1 VAVGD
6 RQGGR
11 SALRE
16 FGGLYAEAF
25 RLIRGSENLRRSL
38 RIWLAIGF
46 VSVETYSL
54 TVAWLHDPG
63 TALVVSLGA
72 LVWWAAVAMIVIGG
86 TPLLITP
93 DGGRVEHY
101 GIPNGLT
108 ALRAWASYPLMLS
121 ATLSFPHRLGFILW
135 CTVGF
140 VSGMLDY
147 VDGIIARRIGPITA
161 LGKAMDPA
169 SDSLFFM
176 MAAVG
181 NIFLGILPVWLA
193 GLILVRFA
201 GPLLATP
208 IVFLMRR
215 RPELTH
221 TRWGRWNTGATGCVI
236 FSLMWVRIFN
246 GPVGII
252 AVILAVPTL
261 VPSTLAH
268 FYQLWVRAREA
279 PVVRRSP

>member
-1 VAVGD
+1 MSLAARHGGPSGL
-6 RQGGR
+6 RQ
-11 SALRE
+11 

-25 RLIRGSENLRRSL
+25 RLIRGSAGLRRSL
-38 RIWLAIGF
+38 SVWLGIGL
-46 VSVETYSL
+46 VSVEAYSL
-54 TVAWLHDPG
+54 LVANLHDRGTMPLIGLGAVAWWG
-63 TALVVSLGA
+63 
-72 LVWWAAVAMIVIGG
+72 AVAMIVVGG

-93 DGGRVEHY
+93 DGRRIHHY
-101 GIPNGLT
+101 GVPNGLT
-108 ALRAWASYPLMLS
+108 ALRAWASYPLLLC
-121 ATLSFPHRLGFILW
+121 ATLSMPHHLGFILW

-140 VSGMLDY
+140 ASGMLDY
-147 VDGIIARRIGPITA
+147 VDGVIARRIGPITA

-176 MAAVG
+176 MAAIG
-181 NIFLGILPVWLA
+181 NVFLGILPLWLA

-208 IVFLMRR
+208 IVFLLRR

-236 FSLMWVRIFN
+236 FILMWVRIFN
-246 GPVGII
+246 GPVDPV

-261 VPSTLAH
+261 VPSTIAH
-268 FYQLWVRAREA
+268 FHQLWVRARQA
-279 PVVRRSP
+279 PVLSE